1 MKNILF
7 EKSVKD
13 ILVCRRPDS
22 KDVFFDVKH
31 EPSIA
36 IIDSDKERLKDIV
49 GGLIKSLT
57 DDENFEIVGF
67 DDGCMSTGSN
77 AKVFDYAEFD
87 AVISEMSNEIKARY
101 KLFDNNKVKNIN
113 DYNNKIGLLRHIV
126 VMIGCLN
133 EKTVNKIAK
142 NTSLYDLLY
151 KGRAAGV
158 FTCIYSTIPI
168 RLNRENLP
176 EYPFS
181 AIPFSID
188 FIDYE
193 QTYEMLRNDE
203 LFNRAIEIVKANGII
218 NESVL
223 QKRLRIG
230 QSKASLYITAMQK
243 LGIIS
248 KESYKFPHKKITQIK
263 PYRFNLRY

>member
-7 EKSVKD
+7 EKSGKGIFICKSPNDTDVLFD
-13 ILVCRRPDS
+13 I
-22 KDVFFDVKH
+22 KH

-36 IIDSDKERLKDIV
+36 IIDSDQERLKDTV
-49 GGLIKSLT
+49 GGFVKSLT
-57 DDENFEIVGF
+57 DDENFKIVGF
-67 DDGCMSTGSN
+67 DDGYLTTESN

-87 AVISEMSNEIKARY
+87 AVIARISNEIKARY
-101 KLFDNNKVKNIN
+101 ELFDKNKVKNIN
-113 DYNNKIGLLRHIV
+113 NYNNKKGLLRHIV

-151 KGRAAGV
+151 KGRAAGI
-158 FTCIYSTIPI
+158 FTCVYSTMPI
-168 RLNRENLP
+168 KLNRENLP

-181 AIPFSID
+181 AIPYSVD

-193 QTYEMLRNDE
+193 QTYAMLHNDE
-203 LFNRAIEIVKANGII
+203 LFNKAVEIAKENGVI

-223 QKRLRIG
+223 QKRLKIG
-230 QSKASLYITAMQK
+230 HYKANSYIAAMQK

-248 KESYKFPHKKITQIK
+248 KLNF
-263 PYRFNLRY
+263 L

>member
-7 EKSVKD
+7 EKSEKGIFICKNPNDRDVLFD
-13 ILVCRRPDS
+13 I
-22 KDVFFDVKH
+22 KH

-36 IIDSDKERLKDIV
+36 IIDSDQERLKDVV

-57 DDENFEIVGF
+57 EDGSFELVVIDDS
-67 DDGCMSTGSN
+67 CMPTGSN
-77 AKVFDYAEFD
+77 VKVVDYTEFD
-87 AVISEMSNEIKARY
+87 TVISRISNEIESRY
-101 KLFDNNKVKNIN
+101 KLFNNHKVKNIN

-133 EKTVNKIAK
+133 EKTINKIAK

-151 KGRAAGV
+151 KGRAAGI
-158 FTCIYSTIPI
+158 FTCVYSTMPI
-168 RLNRENLP
+168 KLNRENLP
-176 EYPFS
+176 EYPFC
-181 AIPFSID
+181 AIPYSVD

-193 QTYEMLRNDE
+193 QTYEMFRNDE
-203 LFNRAIEIVKANGII
+203 LFNKVIEIAKSNGMI
-218 NESVL
+218 NESIL

-248 KESYKFPHKKITQIK
+248 KELYNLTIKK
-263 PYRFNLRY
+263 

>member
-1 MKNILF
+1 MKNILV
-7 EKSVKD
+7 EKSEKGTFICKSPNNTDVLFD
-13 ILVCRRPDS
+13 I
-22 KDVFFDVKH
+22 KH

-36 IIDSDKERLKDIV
+36 IIDSDQERLKDTV
-49 GGLIKSLT
+49 GGLFKSLT
-57 DDENFEIVGF
+57 DDENFEIIGF
-67 DDGCMSTGSN
+67 GDGSMPTGSN
-77 AKVFDYAEFD
+77 VKMFDYTEFD
-87 AVISEMSNEIKARY
+87 AVIARISNEIKARY
-101 KLFDNNKVKNIN
+101 ELFNKNKVKNIN

-133 EKTVNKIAK
+133 GKIVNKITK

-151 KGRAAGV
+151 IGCAAGI

-168 RLNRENLP
+168 RLNREKLP
-176 EYPFS
+176 EYPFC
-181 AIPFSID
+181 AIPYSVD

-193 QTYEMLRNDE
+193 QTYKMSQNDDT
-203 LFNRAIEIVKANGII
+203 FNKAIKIAKENGVI
-218 NESVL
+218 NESIL

-248 KESYKFPHKKITQIK
+248 KESYNLTIKK
-263 PYRFNLRY
+263 

>member
-7 EKSVKD
+7 EKSEKGIFICKSPNNTDVLFD
-13 ILVCRRPDS
+13 I
-22 KDVFFDVKH
+22 KH

-36 IIDSDKERLKDIV
+36 IIDSDQERLKNTV

-67 DDGCMSTGSN
+67 DDGYLTTESN

-87 AVISEMSNEIKARY
+87 TIISEISNEIKARY
-101 KLFDNNKVKNIN
+101 ELFDKNKVKNIN
-113 DYNNKIGLLRHIV
+113 DYNNKTGSLRHIV

-133 EKTVNKIAK
+133 EKIVNKITK
-142 NTSLYDLLY
+142 NTALYDLLY
-151 KGRAAGV
+151 KGHAAGI
-158 FTCIYSTIPI
+158 FTCVYSTMPI
-168 RLNRENLP
+168 KLNRENLS
-176 EYPFS
+176 ENPFCS
-181 AIPFSID
+181 IPYSVD

-193 QTYEMLRNDE
+193 QTYAMLRNDE
-203 LFNRAIEIVKANGII
+203 PFNKAIEIAKENGVI
-218 NESVL
+218 NEFVL

-230 QSKASLYITAMQK
+230 HSKASLYITAMQK

-248 KESYKFPHKKITQIK
+248 KESYKLTIKK
-263 PYRFNLRY
+263 

>member
-7 EKSVKD
+7 EKSEKGIFICKSPNDTDVLFD
-13 ILVCRRPDS
+13 I
-22 KDVFFDVKH
+22 KH

-36 IIDSDKERLKDIV
+36 IIDSDQEKLKNTV
-49 GGLIKSLT
+49 SGLIKSLT
-57 DDENFEIVGF
+57 EDGSFELVVIDDR
-67 DDGCMSTGSN
+67 CMPTESD

-87 AVISEMSNEIKARY
+87 AVISEISKEINARY
-101 KLFDNNKVKNIN
+101 ELFNNHKVKNISN
-113 DYNNKIGLLRHIV
+113 YNNKIGLLRHIV

-142 NTSLYDLLY
+142 STSLYDLLY
-151 KGRAAGV
+151 KGRAAGI
-158 FTCIYSTIPI
+158 FTCVYSTMPI

-193 QTYEMLRNDE
+193 QTYKMSQNDE
-203 LFNRAIEIVKANGII
+203 TFNKAIKIAKENGVI
-218 NESVL
+218 NEFIL
-223 QKRLRIG
+223 QKRLKIG
-230 QSKASLYITAMQK
+230 HYKANSYIAAMQK

-248 KESYKFPHKKITQIK
+248 KLNF
-263 PYRFNLRY
+263 L

>member
-7 EKSVKD
+7 EKSEKG
-13 ILVCRRPDS
+13 IFICKSPNN

-36 IIDSDKERLKDIV
+36 IIDSNKEGLKDTV
-49 GGLIKSLT
+49 GGFVKSLKG
-57 DDENFEIVGF
+57 DGDFEIIGF
-67 DDGCMSTGSN
+67 NDGCMLTESN
-77 AKVFDYAEFD
+77 VKVFDYSEFD
-87 AVISEMSNEIKARY
+87 TIISEISNEIKARY
-101 KLFDNNKVKNIN
+101 ESFNKNKVKNIN
-113 DYNNKIGLLRHIV
+113 DYNNKIDSLRHIV

-133 EKTVNKIAK
+133 EKIVNEITK

-151 KGRAAGV
+151 KGRAAGI
-158 FTCIYSTIPI
+158 FTCVYSTMPI
-168 RLNRENLP
+168 KLNRENLS
-176 EYPFS
+176 ENPFCS
-181 AIPFSID
+181 IPYSVD

-193 QTYEMLRNDE
+193 QTYKMSQNDE
-203 LFNRAIEIVKANGII
+203 TFNKAIKIAKENGVI
-218 NESVL
+218 NESIL

-248 KESYKFPHKKITQIK
+248 KESYKLTIKK
-263 PYRFNLRY
+263 

>member
-7 EKSVKD
+7 EESVKGM
-13 ILVCRRPDS
+13 LVCRRPNS

-36 IIDSDKERLKDIV
+36 IIDFDKERLKDIV

-67 DDGCMSTGSN
+67 DDGCMPTGSN

-87 AVISEMSNEIKARY
+87 AVISEISNEIKARY

-133 EKTVNKIAK
+133 EKTVNKITK

-151 KGRAAGV
+151 KGCAAGI
-158 FTCIYSTIPI
+158 FTCVYSTMPI
-168 RLNRENLP
+168 KLNRENLS
-176 EYPFS
+176 ENPFC
-181 AIPFSID
+181 AIPFSVD

-193 QTYEMLRNDE
+193 QTYKMSQNDE
-203 LFNRAIEIVKANGII
+203 TFNKAIKIAKENGVI
-218 NESVL
+218 NESIL
-223 QKRLRIG
+223 RKKLRIG

-243 LGIIS
+243 LAIIS
-248 KESYKFPHKKITQIK
+248 KEVFHIIVKS
-263 PYRFNLRY
+263 

>member
-7 EKSVKD
+7 EKSGKGIFICKSPNNTNVLFD
-13 ILVCRRPDS
+13 I
-22 KDVFFDVKH
+22 KH

-36 IIDSDKERLKDIV
+36 IIDSDKERLKDTV
-49 GGLIKSLT
+49 GGFVKTL
-57 DDENFEIVGF
+57 N
-67 DDGCMSTGSN
+67 DDGDFDVIGFVDSCMMSEN
-77 AKVFDYAEFD
+77 NVKVFDHAEFD
-87 AVISEMSNEIKARY
+87 TVISEISNEIKVRY
-101 KLFDNNKVKNIN
+101 ELFNKHKVKNIN
-113 DYNNKIGLLRHIV
+113 DYNNKIGSLRHIV
-126 VMIGCLN
+126 VMVGCLN
-133 EKTVNKIAK
+133 EKTVNKIAE

-151 KGRAAGV
+151 KGRAAGI
-158 FTCIYSTIPI
+158 FTCIYSTIPT

-181 AIPFSID
+181 AIPYSVD

-203 LFNRAIEIVKANGII
+203 LFNRTIEVVKANDII
-218 NESVL
+218 NEAIL

-230 QSKASLYITAMQK
+230 RHKAGSYIAAMQK

-248 KESYKFPHKKITQIK
+248 KETY
-263 PYRFNLRY
+263 NLTI